1 MKYSTKLSDAI
12 HVLTF
17 IALGGNGNHDL
28 SSTAIAHSL
37 NKNASQVRQLMSQLK
52 RADLLSSTTGHP
64 QPQLTRPTTDISL
77 CNIYEAVDARP
88 LLHLNMDT
96 ASDCQ
101 VGQAMPIVLD
111 AYYQQVQQAAQQTL
125 KAITLADVM
134 AQVQKVEAQS

>member
-28 SSTAIAHSL
+28 SSNAIAHSL

-52 RADLLSSTTGHP
+52 RQHLLDSTTGHP
-64 QPQLTRPTTDISL
+64 QPQLTRPATAISL
-77 CNIYEAVDARP
+77 CNIYEAVDDHP
-88 LLHLNMDT
+88 LLRLNTET
-96 ASDCQ
+96 ALDCQ

-125 KAITLADVM
+125 SSITLADVI